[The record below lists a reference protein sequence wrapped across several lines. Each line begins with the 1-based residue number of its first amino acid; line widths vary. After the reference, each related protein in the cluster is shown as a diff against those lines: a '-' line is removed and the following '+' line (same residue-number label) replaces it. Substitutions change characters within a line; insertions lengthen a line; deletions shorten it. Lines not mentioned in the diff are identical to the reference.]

1 MHPLRALRT
10 QSKETQ
16 GRHED
21 SDEDLPGAG
30 LMQRERTTS
39 SCGTEGPHRHFCSR
53 RSSDSSAAG
62 DSKDATL
69 DIATESL
76 VTFVC
81 YSECKQLQ
89 LDLYTVSGTS
99 ATVKSLVPRNAC
111 HHFRLVSW

>member
-1 MHPLRALRT
+1 MF
-10 QSKETQ
+10 
-16 GRHED
+16 
-21 SDEDLPGAG
+21 DLLDY
-30 LMQRERTTS
+30 LMLPC
-39 SCGTEGPHRHFCSR
+39 SCFQAHK
-53 RSSDSSAAG
+53 AAG